1 MCIFNSIHPI
11 SCRSFIKKNR
21 KSESIRSKTDKAT
34 AYKYNSTEVE
44 DLKVVHR
51 VYEIAQKCNVKK
63 PEIALARMWKRGI
76 ASPIIGATKA
86 NCFDES
92 VNALEVQ
99 LTGEDVAYLEEM

>member
-1 MCIFNSIHPI
+1 M
-11 SCRSFIKKNR
+11 
-21 KSESIRSKTDKAT
+21 E
-34 AYKYNSTEVE
+34 E
-44 DLKVVHR
+44 
-51 VYEIAQKCNVKK
+51 
-63 PEIALARMWKRGI
+63 GI